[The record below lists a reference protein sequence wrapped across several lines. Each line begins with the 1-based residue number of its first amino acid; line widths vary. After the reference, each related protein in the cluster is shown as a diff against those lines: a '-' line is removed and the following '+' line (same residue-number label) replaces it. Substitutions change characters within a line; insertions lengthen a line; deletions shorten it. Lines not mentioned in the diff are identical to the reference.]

1 MNSRERV
8 IKTYNFEIPDRI
20 PIDFCEDDPV
30 YNGSIEK
37 IGLKNQLE
45 LMKY

>member
-1 MNSRERV
+1 MNSKERV
-8 IKTYNFEIPDRI
+8 IKAYNFEIPDRI
-20 PIDFCEDDPV
+20 TIDFCADDPV
-30 YNGSIEK
+30 YNGLIEK